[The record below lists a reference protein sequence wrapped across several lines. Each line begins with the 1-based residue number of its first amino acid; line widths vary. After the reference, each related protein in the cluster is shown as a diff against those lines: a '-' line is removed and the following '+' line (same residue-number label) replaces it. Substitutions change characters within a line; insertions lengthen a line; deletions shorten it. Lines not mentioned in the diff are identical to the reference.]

1 MQFFVAI
8 LSASQVFSLPP
19 WANNEM
25 RPYSLTNDIPVR
37 MIKTKRDGPLIP
49 DIYNGR
55 CGSRSKIY

>member
-37 MIKTKRDGPLIP
+37 MIKTKRDGPLNP
-49 DIYNGR
+49 DIY
-55 CGSRSKIY
+55 KL